1 MSAHFSGAVC
11 FSVQKGSE
19 IGLLKMQLGKPLEKI
34 LSFGETVYYS
44 KQFERGKQS
53 SRIQEDGSIK
63 DV

>member
-1 MSAHFSGAVC
+1 
-11 FSVQKGSE
+11 
-19 IGLLKMQLGKPLEKI
+19 MQLGKPLEKI

-53 SRIQEDGSIK
+53 SRIQEDGSIN